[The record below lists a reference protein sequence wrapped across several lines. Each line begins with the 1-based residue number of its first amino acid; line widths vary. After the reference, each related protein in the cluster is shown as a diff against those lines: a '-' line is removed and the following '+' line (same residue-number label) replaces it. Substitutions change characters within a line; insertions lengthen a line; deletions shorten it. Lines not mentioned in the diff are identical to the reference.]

1 MEEINRMFSIV
12 CATYNRAYILD
23 KAIKSVQNQ
32 LIKEWELI
40 IIDDGST
47 DNTAETVH
55 CFANEDS
62 RIKYHYQ
69 QNSERSAARNKGIQ
83 LAQGDYICFLDS
95 DDQFEEN
102 HLSGLKSCIKTNA
115 DKNQSILAVFSKI
128 VDENGIQI
136 GFSTIETGEND
147 LETVVLNTITPGQI
161 CVPRSLLQENNFNEK
176 IRISEDTELLYR
188 LVMNNRLVV
197 VDQYSLVYV
206 KHNDNSVNPL
216 KYNAYKERQETLQLV
231 FGYPKNNLIRRKI
244 KRKLLSDCFFG
255 ISKFYASK
263 KHFNLVQWNMLKAII
278 LFPEIRIKEKIY
290 LFLYP
295 KKAI

>member
-1 MEEINRMFSIV
+1 MEVVNRMFSIV

-55 CFANEDS
+55 CFSNEDS

-95 DDQFEEN
+95 DDQLEEN
-102 HLSGLKSCIKTNA
+102 HLSGLKSFIETNA

-128 VDENGIQI
+128 VDENGFQI

-161 CVPRSLLQENNFNEK
+161 CVPRSLLKENNFNEK
-176 IRISEDTELLYR
+176 IKISEDTELLYR

-206 KHNDNSVNPL
+206 KHYDNSVNPL
-216 KYNAYKERQETLQLV
+216 KYNAYKERQATLKLI
-231 FGYPKNNLIRRKI
+231 FSYPKSKLIRREI

-263 KHFNLVQWNMLKAII
+263 KHLNLVRWNMLKAII
-278 LFPEIRIKEKIY
+278 LFPETRIKEKMY
-290 LFLYP
+290 LFLFP